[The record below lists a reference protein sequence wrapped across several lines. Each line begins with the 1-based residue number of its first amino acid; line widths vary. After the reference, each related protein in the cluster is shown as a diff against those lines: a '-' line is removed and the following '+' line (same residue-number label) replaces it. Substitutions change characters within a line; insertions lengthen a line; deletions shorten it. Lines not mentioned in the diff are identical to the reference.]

1 MKSKKKQTGTEIAPP
16 IRQIVGNGKKTTVKF
31 DEGKEQVSLAEILD
45 PNKPTVQMA
54 MKAAQQLADEAR
66 VILPPPGTKGF
77 DAQHLHFIKMGYDQV
92 LSKFGE
98 DGISGVMRM
107 EANKNL
113 KRLTSLMDDQI
124 QGYRSARNNYAMPSA
139 ENRAF
144 SEGYQALKN
153 SIDPERIP
161 EMMEVKFKEF
171 SGHEKEAYKAGA
183 ANFMEQF
190 IEQGMDP
197 LSVTNKARKLSQF
210 TLIKKIRGI
219 WGDTVADKYQDYMEE
234 HAKMLL
240 RRADVSP
247 RSGSL
252 THARGEAGGQFK
264 FDEPGTTVPL
274 SGREA
279 LSTGLR
285 GQPDAKAA
293 REMSRGA
300 AEAASKRLTLPG
312 PNQIMSNQADM
323 AAWQKLQA
331 LKEKAETARRGSVPG
346 LLNPLAQGAANQYG
360 PQYSI
365 QS

>member
-1 MKSKKKQTGTEIAPP
+1 
-16 IRQIVGNGKKTTVKF
+16 
-31 DEGKEQVSLAEILD
+31 
-45 PNKPTVQMA
+45 
-54 MKAAQQLADEAR
+54 MKAAQELADEAR
-66 VILPPPGTKGF
+66 VLLRWQLEAQGTGNLPIAY
-77 DAQHLHFIKMGYDQV
+77 DAEHLHFIKMGYDQV

-98 DGISGVMRM
+98 DGISGVMRV

-113 KRLTSLMDDQI
+113 KRLTSLMDDHI

-153 SIDPERIP
+153 SIDLERVP

-210 TLIKKIRGI
+210 ALIKKIRGI
-219 WGDTVADKYQDYMEE
+219 WGNEVADKYQDYMEE

-252 THARGEAGGQFK
+252 THAREEAGGQFK

-312 PNQIMSNQADM
+312 PGQIMSNQADM
-323 AAWQKLQA
+323 ASWQRLQR
-331 LKEKAETARRGSVPG
+331 LKDAAETARRGSVPG
-346 LLNPLAQGAANQYG
+346 LLNPLAQDATNQYG
-360 PQYSI
+360 PQ
-365 QS
+365 

>member
-1 MKSKKKQTGTEIAPP
+1 
-16 IRQIVGNGKKTTVKF
+16 
-31 DEGKEQVSLAEILD
+31 
-45 PNKPTVQMA
+45 
-54 MKAAQQLADEAR
+54 
-66 VILPPPGTKGF
+66 
-77 DAQHLHFIKMGYDQV
+77 
-92 LSKFGE
+92 
-98 DGISGVMRM
+98 
-107 EANKNL
+107 
-113 KRLTSLMDDQI
+113 
-124 QGYRSARNNYAMPSA
+124 
-139 ENRAF
+139 
-144 SEGYQALKN
+144 
-153 SIDPERIP
+153 
-161 EMMEVKFKEF
+161 MMEVKFKEF

-300 AEAASKRLTLPG
+300 AEGASKRLTLPG
-312 PNQIMSNQADM
+312 PEQIMKNQADM

-331 LKEKAETARRGSVPG
+331 LKEKAEFARRGAVPG
-346 LLNPLAQGAANQYG
+346 LLNPQAGELANQYG
-360 PQYSI
+360 I
-365 QS
+365 Q